1 MGKKLR
7 SYSTLE
13 NSNIENK
20 IFLCQYRGMHS
31 LKFNCITKGAQV
43 RLACISTQMQFA
55 TNNSTGSSVV
65 VIQFNP
71 LLNRSERTVVT
82 PFCRGLNCGRIAVA
96 KQLSIYSVV
105 TQ

>member
-1 MGKKLR
+1 MR

-20 IFLCQYRGMHS
+20 IFLCQYRGMNS

-43 RLACISTQMQFA
+43 RLACISTQMQSA
-55 TNNSTGSSVV
+55 TITVLL
-65 VIQFNP
+65 FN
-71 LLNRSERTVVT
+71 LILVCIGRNY
-82 PFCRGLNCGRIAVA
+82 GRIAVA